1 MGLILAIYTNNAYQE
16 VHLPSTDN
24 ADYDVW
30 LRAKEYSI
38 RKDLHLFMDV
48 QDQQWRFKDSADYI
62 VTWARGRF
70 TGILEA
76 GQILQI
82 ETKQGDNLA
91 MLVLASPTEL
101 AAYNKFK
108 VLGRSITIGKADDC
122 DICFPSQ

>member
-82 ETKQGDNLA
+82 ETK
-91 MLVLASPTEL
+91 
-101 AAYNKFK
+101 
-108 VLGRSITIGKADDC
+108 
-122 DICFPSQ
+122 